1 MKKSTKAWMIAGIS
15 LAVAGSAAFV
25 GAMAMLNWDFSKLSN
40 IKYETNTYT
49 VDQSF
54 ENLSVN
60 VKTDNLSFALAED
73 GKCSVV
79 CHEQE
84 KMKHTVEV
92 NQNTLEINVNDTRE
106 WYEHIGFFSFDSP
119 KTTVYLPKERFAS
132 LTIDASTGDIDIPKV
147 FGFDSIGIYGSTGN
161 VNCAASSKGLT
172 QIKRST
178 GNILVNGASSG
189 ELKLTTS
196 TGNICLESVSAEGDI
211 TISVST
217 GQSTL
222 SDVTCKN
229 LTTDG
234 STGEVFLKN
243 VIASQAFSIDRST
256 GDVAFDRCDAAEI
269 LVKTSTGDVTGSLLS
284 EKVFITDTSTGDI
297 RVPPTTTGGKCTIK
311 TGTGDI
317 RIDIPSLR

>member
-1 MKKSTKAWMIAGIS
+1 MRQKLFSLLVLLMVAVTGAWATEVTIA
-15 LAVAGSAAFV
+15 
-25 GAMAMLNWDFSKLSN
+25 
-40 IKYETNTYT
+40 TNQQQTSYT
-49 VDQSF
+49 S
-54 ENLSVN
+54 
-60 VKTDNLSFALAED
+60 
-73 GKCSVV
+73 
-79 CHEQE
+79 
-84 KMKHTVEV
+84 
-92 NQNTLEINVNDTRE
+92 
-106 WYEHIGFFSFDSP
+106 
-119 KTTVYLPKERFAS
+119 
-132 LTIDASTGDIDIPKV
+132 
-147 FGFDSIGIYGSTGN
+147 
-161 VNCAASSKGLT
+161 
-172 QIKRST
+172 
-178 GNILVNGASSG
+178 
-189 ELKLTTS
+189 
-196 TGNICLESVSAEGDI
+196 GDI

>member
-132 LTIDASTGDIDIPKV
+132 LT
-147 FGFDSIGIYGSTGN
+147 DSIGIYGSTGN

-196 TGNICLESVSAEGDI
+196 TGNICLESVSTEGDI